1 MGHSLCSFILRQIP
15 RRSPTHNAVYFTTTR
30 LGGYINN
37 SEKEILIDR
46 FFQVNRYSIRS
57 YSSAYL
63 DMGVLRKSYI
73 PRTGR

>member
-1 MGHSLCSFILRQIP
+1 LSALKTNGF
-15 RRSPTHNAVYFTTTR
+15 
-30 LGGYINN
+30 NN

>member
-1 MGHSLCSFILRQIP
+1 MFVPTGEEKAPL
-15 RRSPTHNAVYFTTTR
+15 SPLKTSGF
-30 LGGYINN
+30 NN